1 MNLPIAKEVV
11 KNLLAEKDIANVARS
26 TIRQQVAITTGLE
39 KLSGDKFVHLEIGVP
54 GIPPSVVG
62 TEAQKRA
69 IDNGVTSIYPVIS
82 GLPELKENASQF
94 IKAFLDIDITPK
106 CIIPTVG
113 SMQGSYNLIM
123 ECSQLDENKDT
134 ILFINP
140 GFPPQMLQAK
150 IVGAKQAC
158 FDIYDYRGDKLEAKL
173 EEYFS
178 TGKIAAIIY
187 SNPNNPAWYCLTEQ
201 ELQVVAKM
209 ADKYDAIVIEDLAYF
224 CMDFRRELSKPF
236 EPPYQ
241 STVAKYTDN
250 YVLMMSGSKI
260 FSYAG
265 ERIAIVAF
273 SNKMF
278 DREYP
283 RLRQLYGLGK
293 MGDNY
298 VLTYLYAASSGT
310 SHSAQYALSAM
321 MKAAVDGEFDFVKT
335 ISEYGRRAKIA
346 KKIFDRNGFN
356 IVYDKDGDEDVA
368 DGFYFTIGYQGMDSE
383 TLLTGLL
390 RCGISAMA
398 LDTTGSSQPGI
409 RACVSTLSTE
419 ADMEALDER
428 LALFVKLQNE
438 EK

>member
-1 MNLPIAKEVV
+1 MNLPIAKDTVA
-11 KNLLAEKDIANVARS
+11 KLLAEKDISNVARS

-39 KLSGDKFVHLEIGVP
+39 KLSGEKFVHLEIGVP
-54 GIPPSVVG
+54 GIPASKVG
-62 TEAQKRA
+62 TDAQKRA
-69 IDNGVTSIYPVIS
+69 IDNGVATIYPVIS

-94 IKAFLDIDITPK
+94 IKAFLDIDIDPK

-158 FDIYDYRGDKLEAKL
+158 FDIYNYRGDKLEAKL

-178 TGKIAAIIY
+178 TGRIAAVVY

-224 CMDFRRELSKPF
+224 CMDFRKELSKPF

-241 STVAKYTDN
+241 STVAKYTDK
-250 YVLMMSGSKI
+250 YILMMSGSKI

-273 SNKMF
+273 SNKVF

-321 MKAAVDGEFDFVKT
+321 MKAAVEGKFDFVKT
-335 ISEYGRRAKIA
+335 ISEYGRRAKVA
-346 KKIFDRNGFN
+346 KEIFDRNGFS
-356 IVYDKDGDEDVA
+356 IVYDKDGDVKLA

-383 TLLTGLL
+383 QLLTGLL

-419 ADMEALDER
+419 ADMVALDER

-438 EK
+438 ES

>member
-1 MNLPIAKEVV
+1 MNLPISKDTVAK
-11 KNLLAEKDIANVARS
+11 LLAEKDISNVARS

-39 KLSGDKFVHLEIGVP
+39 KLSGEKFVHLEIGVP
-54 GIPPSVVG
+54 GIPASKVG
-62 TEAQKRA
+62 TDAQKRA
-69 IDNGVTSIYPVIS
+69 IDNGVATIYPVIS

-94 IKAFLDIDITPK
+94 IKAFLDIDIDPK

-158 FDIYDYRGDKLEAKL
+158 FDIYNYRGDKLEAKL

-178 TGKIAAIIY
+178 TGRIAAVVY

-209 ADKYDAIVIEDLAYF
+209 ADKYDAIVMEDLAYF
-224 CMDFRRELSKPF
+224 CMDFRKELSKPF

-241 STVAKYTDN
+241 STVAKYTDK
-250 YVLMMSGSKI
+250 YILMMSGSKI

-273 SNKMF
+273 SNKVF

-321 MKAAVDGEFDFVKT
+321 MKAAVDGEFDFVNV
-335 ISEYGRRAKIA
+335 ISEYGRRAKVA
-346 KKIFDRNGFN
+346 KKIFDRNGFS
-356 IVYDKDGDEDVA
+356 IVYDKDGDEKLA

-383 TLLTGLL
+383 QLLTGLL

-419 ADMEALDER
+419 ADMVALDER

-438 EK
+438 ES

>member
-1 MNLPIAKEVV
+1 MNLPIAKDTVA
-11 KNLLAEKDIANVARS
+11 KLLAEKDISNVARS

-39 KLSGDKFVHLEIGVP
+39 KLSGEKFVHLEIGVP
-54 GIPPSVVG
+54 GIPASKVG
-62 TEAQKRA
+62 TDAQKRA
-69 IDNGVTSIYPVIS
+69 IDNGVATIYPVIS

-94 IKAFLDIDITPK
+94 IKAFLDIDIDPK

-158 FDIYDYRGDKLEAKL
+158 FDIYNYRGDKLEAKL

-178 TGKIAAIIY
+178 TGRIAAVVY

-224 CMDFRRELSKPF
+224 CMDFRKELSKPF

-241 STVAKYTDN
+241 STVAKYTDK
-250 YVLMMSGSKI
+250 YILMMSGSKI

-273 SNKMF
+273 SNKVF

-321 MKAAVDGEFDFVKT
+321 MKAAVDGEFDFVNV
-335 ISEYGRRAKIA
+335 ISEYGRRAKVA
-346 KKIFDRNGFN
+346 KKIFDRNGFS
-356 IVYDKDGDEDVA
+356 IVYDKDGDEQLA

-383 TLLTGLL
+383 QLLTGLL

-419 ADMEALDER
+419 ADMVALDER

-438 EK
+438 ES

>member
-1 MNLPIAKEVV
+1 MNLPIAKDTVA
-11 KNLLAEKDIANVARS
+11 KLLDEKDISNVARS

-39 KLSGDKFVHLEIGVP
+39 KLSGEKFVHLEIGVP
-54 GIPPSVVG
+54 GIPASKVG
-62 TEAQKRA
+62 TDAQKRA
-69 IDNGVTSIYPVIS
+69 IDNGVATIYPVIS

-94 IKAFLDIDITPK
+94 IKAFLDIDIDPK

-158 FDIYDYRGDKLEAKL
+158 FDIYNYRGDKLEAKL

-178 TGKIAAIIY
+178 TGRIAAVVY

-224 CMDFRRELSKPF
+224 CMDFRKELSKPF

-241 STVAKYTDN
+241 STVAKYTDK
-250 YVLMMSGSKI
+250 YILMMSGSKI

-273 SNKMF
+273 SNKVF

-321 MKAAVDGEFDFVKT
+321 MKAAVDGEFDFVNV
-335 ISEYGRRAKIA
+335 ISEYGRRAKVA
-346 KKIFDRNGFN
+346 KKIFDRNGFS
-356 IVYDKDGDEDVA
+356 IVYDKDGDEKLA

-383 TLLTGLL
+383 QLLTGLL

-419 ADMEALDER
+419 ADMVALDER

-438 EK
+438 ES

>member
-1 MNLPIAKEVV
+1 MNLPIAKDTVA
-11 KNLLAEKDIANVARS
+11 KLLAEKDISNVARS

-39 KLSGDKFVHLEIGVP
+39 KLSGEKFVHLEIGVP
-54 GIPPSVVG
+54 GIPASKVG
-62 TEAQKRA
+62 TDAQKRA
-69 IDNGVTSIYPVIS
+69 IDNGVATIYPVIS

-94 IKAFLDIDITPK
+94 IKAFLDIDIDPK

-158 FDIYDYRGDKLEAKL
+158 FDIYNYRGDKLEAKL

-178 TGKIAAIIY
+178 TGRIAAVVY

-224 CMDFRRELSKPF
+224 CMDFRKELSKPF

-241 STVAKYTDN
+241 STVAKYTDK
-250 YVLMMSGSKI
+250 YILMMSGSKI

-273 SNKMF
+273 SNKVF

-321 MKAAVDGEFDFVKT
+321 MKAAVDGEFDFVNV
-335 ISEYGRRAKIA
+335 ISEYGRRAKVA
-346 KKIFDRNGFN
+346 KKIFDRNGFS
-356 IVYDKDGDEDVA
+356 IVYDKDGDEKLA

-383 TLLTGLL
+383 QLLTGLL

-419 ADMEALDER
+419 ADMVALDER

-438 EK
+438 ES

>member
-1 MNLPIAKEVV
+1 MNLPIAKETLA
-11 KNLLAEKDIANVARS
+11 NLLAEKDISNVARA
-26 TIRQQVAITTGLE
+26 TIRQSVAVTTGLE
-39 KLSGDKFVHLEIGVP
+39 ELSGEKFVHLEIGVP
-54 GIPPSVVG
+54 GIPASSIG

-69 IDNGVTSIYPVIS
+69 IDNGVATIYPVIS
-82 GLPELKENASQF
+82 GLPELKENASHF
-94 IKAFLDIDITPK
+94 IKAFLDIDIAPK

-113 SMQGSYNLIM
+113 SMQGSFNLIL

-134 ILFINP
+134 ILFVNP

-150 IVGAKQAC
+150 ILGAKLAC
-158 FDIYDYRGDKLEAKL
+158 FDIYNYRAEKLEAKL

-178 TGKIAAIIY
+178 TGKIAAIVY
-187 SNPNNPAWYCLTEQ
+187 SNPNNPAWYCLTED

-209 ADKYDAIVIEDLAYF
+209 ANKYDAIVIEDLAYF
-224 CMDFRRELSKPF
+224 CMDFRKELSKPF
-236 EPPYQ
+236 EPPFQ
-241 STVAKYTDN
+241 ATVAKYTDN

-283 RLRQLYGLGK
+283 RLRKLYGFGK

-321 MKAAVDGEFDFVKT
+321 MKAAVEGEFNFVKV

-346 KKIFDRNGFN
+346 KVIFDRNGFE
-356 IVYDKDGDEDVA
+356 IVYDKDGNEKLA
-368 DGFYFTIGYQGMDSE
+368 DGFYFTIGYHGMDSE
-383 TLLTGLL
+383 RLLTGLL

-409 RACVSTLSTE
+409 RACVSALSS
-419 ADMEALDER
+419 DDLMKALDER

-438 EK
+438 ES

>member
-1 MNLPIAKEVV
+1 MNLPIAKETV
-11 KNLLAEKDIANVARS
+11 KNLLAEKDIANVARA

-39 KLSGDKFVHLEIGVP
+39 QLSGEKFVHLEIGVP
-54 GIPPSVVG
+54 GIPASKVG
-62 TEAQKRA
+62 TDAQKQA
-69 IDNGVTSIYPVIS
+69 IDNGVTTIYPIIS
-82 GLPELKENASQF
+82 GLPELKDNASQF
-94 IKAFLDIDITPK
+94 IKAFLDIDIAPK

-113 SMQGSYNLIM
+113 SMQGSFNLIL

-150 IVGAKQAC
+150 ILGAKQAC
-158 FDIYDYRGDKLEAKL
+158 FDIYNYRGDKLEAKL
-173 EEYFS
+173 EEFLS
-178 TGKIAAIIY
+178 TGKIAAIVY

-224 CMDFRRELSKPF
+224 CMDFRKELSKPF

-241 STVAKYTDN
+241 STVAKYTDR
-250 YVLMMSGSKI
+250 YILMMSGSKI

-321 MKAAVDGEFDFVKT
+321 MKASVEGKFDFVKT
-335 ISEYGRRAKIA
+335 ISEYGRRAKVA
-346 KKIFDRNGFN
+346 KEIFDRNGFS
-356 IVYDKDGDEDVA
+356 IVYDKDGDVKLA

-383 TLLTGLL
+383 QLLTGLL

-409 RACVSTLSTE
+409 RACVSTLSTDD
-419 ADMEALDER
+419 DMKALDER

-438 EK
+438 ES

>member
-1 MNLPIAKEVV
+1 MNLPIAKETV
-11 KNLLAEKDIANVARS
+11 KNLLAEKDIANVARA

-39 KLSGDKFVHLEIGVP
+39 QLSGEKFVHLEIGVP
-54 GIPPSVVG
+54 GIPASKVG
-62 TEAQKRA
+62 TDAQKQA
-69 IDNGVTSIYPVIS
+69 IDNGVATIYPIIS
-82 GLPELKENASQF
+82 GLPELKDNASQF
-94 IKAFLDIDITPK
+94 IKAFLDIDIAPK

-113 SMQGSYNLIM
+113 SMQGSFNLIL

-150 IVGAKQAC
+150 ILGAKQAC
-158 FDIYDYRGDKLEAKL
+158 FDIYNYRGDKLEAKL
-173 EEYFS
+173 EEFLS
-178 TGKIAAIIY
+178 TGKIAAIVY

-224 CMDFRRELSKPF
+224 CMDFRKELSKPF

-241 STVAKYTDN
+241 STVAKYTDR
-250 YVLMMSGSKI
+250 YILMMSGSKI

-310 SHSAQYALSAM
+310 SHSAQYDLSAM
-321 MKAAVDGEFDFVKT
+321 MKAAVEGKFDFVKT
-335 ISEYGRRAKIA
+335 ISEYGRRAKVA
-346 KKIFDRNGFN
+346 KEIFDRNGFS
-356 IVYDKDGDEDVA
+356 IVYDKDGDVKLA

-383 TLLTGLL
+383 QLLTGLL

-409 RACVSTLSTE
+409 RACVSTLSTDD
-419 ADMEALDER
+419 DMKALDER

-438 EK
+438 ES

>member
-39 KLSGDKFVHLEIGVP
+39 KLSGEKFVHLEIGVP

-94 IKAFLDIDITPK
+94 IKAFLDIDIAPK

-123 ECSQLDENKDT
+123 ECSQLDEKKDT

>member
-39 KLSGDKFVHLEIGVP
+39 KLSGEKFVHLEIGVP
-54 GIPPSVVG
+54 GIPASKVG
-62 TEAQKRA
+62 TDAQKRA
-69 IDNGVTSIYPVIS
+69 IDNGVATIYPVIS

-94 IKAFLDIDITPK
+94 IKAFLDIDIAPK

-158 FDIYDYRGDKLEAKL
+158 FDIYNYRGDKLEAKL

-178 TGKIAAIIY
+178 TGRIAAVVY

-201 ELQVVAKM
+201 ELKVVAKM

-224 CMDFRRELSKPF
+224 CMDFRKELSKPF

-241 STVAKYTDN
+241 STVAKYTDK
-250 YVLMMSGSKI
+250 YILMMSGSKI

-273 SNKMF
+273 SNKVF

-321 MKAAVDGEFDFVKT
+321 MKAAVDGEFDFVNV
-335 ISEYGRRAKIA
+335 ISEYGRRAKVA

-419 ADMEALDER
+419 ADMVALDER

>member
-39 KLSGDKFVHLEIGVP
+39 KLSGEKFVHLEIGVP
-54 GIPPSVVG
+54 GIPASKVG
-62 TEAQKRA
+62 TDAQKRA
-69 IDNGVTSIYPVIS
+69 IDNGVATIYPVIS
-82 GLPELKENASQF
+82 GLPELKENASHF
-94 IKAFLDIDITPK
+94 IKAFLDIDISPK

-113 SMQGSYNLIM
+113 SMQGSYNLIL

-140 GFPPQMLQAK
+140 GFPPQMLQTK
-150 IVGAKQAC
+150 ILGAKQAC
-158 FDIYDYRGDKLEAKL
+158 FDIYDYRGAKLEAKL
-173 EEYFS
+173 EEYMQS
-178 TGKIAAIIY
+178 GRISAIIY

-201 ELQVVAKM
+201 ELEIVAKM

-321 MKAAVDGEFDFVKT
+321 MKAAVDGEFDFVNT
-335 ISEYGRRAKIA
+335 VSEYGRRAKVA

-390 RCGISAMA
+390 QCGISAMA

-409 RACVSTLSTE
+409 RACVSTLSTD

-428 LALFVKLQNE
+428 LAIFVKLQNE

>member
-1 MNLPIAKEVV
+1 MNLPIAKETV
-11 KNLLAEKDIANVARS
+11 KNLLAEKDIANVARA

-39 KLSGDKFVHLEIGVP
+39 QLSGEKFVHLEIGVP
-54 GIPPSVVG
+54 GIPASKVG
-62 TEAQKRA
+62 TDAQKRA
-69 IDNGVTSIYPVIS
+69 IDNGVATIYPVIS

-94 IKAFLDIDITPK
+94 IKAFLDIDIDPK

-150 IVGAKQAC
+150 ILGAKQAC
-158 FDIYDYRGDKLEAKL
+158 FDIYNYRGDKLEAKL
-173 EEYFS
+173 EEFLS
-178 TGKIAAIIY
+178 TGKIAAIVY

-224 CMDFRRELSKPF
+224 CMDFRKELSKPF

-241 STVAKYTDN
+241 STVAKYTDR
-250 YVLMMSGSKI
+250 YILMMSGSKI

-321 MKAAVDGEFDFVKT
+321 MKAAVEGKFDFVKT
-335 ISEYGRRAKIA
+335 ISEYGRRAKVA
-346 KKIFDRNGFN
+346 KEIFDRNGFS
-356 IVYDKDGDEDVA
+356 IVYDKDGDVKLA

-383 TLLTGLL
+383 QLLTGLL

-409 RACVSTLSTE
+409 RACVSTLSTDD
-419 ADMEALDER
+419 DMKALDER

-438 EK
+438 ES

>member
-1 MNLPIAKEVV
+1 MNLPISKETV
-11 KNLLAEKDIANVARS
+11 KNLLAEKDIANVARA

-39 KLSGDKFVHLEIGVP
+39 KISGDKFVHLEIGVP
-54 GIPPSVVG
+54 GIPASKVG
-62 TEAQKRA
+62 TDAQKQA
-69 IDNGVTSIYPVIS
+69 IDNGVATIYPIIS

-94 IKAFLDIDITPK
+94 IKAFLDIDIAPK

-113 SMQGSYNLIM
+113 SMQGSFNLIL

-150 IVGAKQAC
+150 ILGAKQAC
-158 FDIYDYRGDKLEAKL
+158 FDIYNFRGDKLEAKL
-173 EEYFS
+173 EEFLS
-178 TGKIAAIIY
+178 TGKIAAIVY

-224 CMDFRRELSKPF
+224 CMDFRKELSKPF

-241 STVAKYTDN
+241 STVAKYTDR
-250 YVLMMSGSKI
+250 YILMMSGSKI

-298 VLTYLYAASSGT
+298 VLTFLYAASSGT

-321 MKAAVDGEFDFVKT
+321 MKAAVEGKFDFVKA
-335 ISEYGRRAKIA
+335 ISEYGRRAKVA
-346 KKIFDRNGFN
+346 KEIFDRNGFS
-356 IVYDKDGDEDVA
+356 IVYDKDGDVKLA
-368 DGFYFTIGYQGMDSE
+368 DGFYFTIGYKGMDSE

-409 RACVSTLSTE
+409 RACVSTLSTDD
-419 ADMEALDER
+419 DMKALDER

-438 EK
+438 ES

>member
-39 KLSGDKFVHLEIGVP
+39 KLSGEKFVHLEIGVP
-54 GIPPSVVG
+54 GIPASKVG
-62 TEAQKRA
+62 TDAQKRA
-69 IDNGVTSIYPVIS
+69 IDNGVATIYPVIS

-94 IKAFLDIDITPK
+94 IKAFLDIDIAPK

-158 FDIYDYRGDKLEAKL
+158 FDIYNYRGDKLEAKL

-178 TGKIAAIIY
+178 TGRIAAIVY

-209 ADKYDAIVIEDLAYF
+209 ADKFDAIVIEDLAYF
-224 CMDFRRELSKPF
+224 CMDFRKELSKPF

-241 STVAKYTDN
+241 STVAKYTDK
-250 YVLMMSGSKI
+250 YILMMSGSKI

-273 SNKMF
+273 SNKVF

-321 MKAAVDGEFDFVKT
+321 MKAAVDGEFDFVNV
-335 ISEYGRRAKIA
+335 ISEYGRRAKVA

-419 ADMEALDER
+419 ADMVALDER

>member
-1 MNLPIAKEVV
+1 MNLPIAKETV
-11 KNLLAEKDIANVARS
+11 KNLLAEKDIANVARA

-39 KLSGDKFVHLEIGVP
+39 QLSGEKFVHLEIGVP
-54 GIPPSVVG
+54 GIPASKVG
-62 TEAQKRA
+62 TDAQKQA
-69 IDNGVTSIYPVIS
+69 IDNGVATIYPIIS
-82 GLPELKENASQF
+82 GLPELKDNASQF
-94 IKAFLDIDITPK
+94 IKAFLDIDIAPK

-113 SMQGSYNLIM
+113 SMQGSFNLIL

-150 IVGAKQAC
+150 ILGAKQAC
-158 FDIYDYRGDKLEAKL
+158 FDIYNYRGDKLEAKL
-173 EEYFS
+173 EEFLS
-178 TGKIAAIIY
+178 TGKIATIVY

-224 CMDFRRELSKPF
+224 CMDFRKELSKPF

-241 STVAKYTDN
+241 STVAKYTDR
-250 YVLMMSGSKI
+250 YILMMSGSKI

-321 MKAAVDGEFDFVKT
+321 MKAAVEGKFDFVKT
-335 ISEYGRRAKIA
+335 ISEYGRRAKVA
-346 KKIFDRNGFN
+346 KEIFDRNGFS
-356 IVYDKDGDEDVA
+356 IVYDKDGDVKLA

-383 TLLTGLL
+383 QLLTGLL

-409 RACVSTLSTE
+409 RACVSTLSTDD
-419 ADMEALDER
+419 DMKALDER

-438 EK
+438 ES

>member
-1 MNLPIAKEVV
+1 MNLPISKETV
-11 KNLLAEKDIANVARS
+11 KNLLAEKDIANVARA

-39 KLSGDKFVHLEIGVP
+39 KISGDKFVHLEIGVP
-54 GIPPSVVG
+54 GIPASKVG
-62 TEAQKRA
+62 TDAQKQA
-69 IDNGVTSIYPVIS
+69 IDNGVATIYPIIS

-94 IKAFLDIDITPK
+94 IKAFLDIDIAPK

-113 SMQGSYNLIM
+113 SMQGSFNLIL

-150 IVGAKQAC
+150 ILGAKQAC
-158 FDIYDYRGDKLEAKL
+158 FDIYNFRGDKLEAKL
-173 EEYFS
+173 EEFLS
-178 TGKIAAIIY
+178 TGKIAAIVY

-224 CMDFRRELSKPF
+224 CMDFRKELSKPF

-241 STVAKYTDN
+241 STVAKFTDR
-250 YVLMMSGSKI
+250 YILMMSGSKI

-298 VLTYLYAASSGT
+298 VLTFLYAASSGT

-321 MKAAVDGEFDFVKT
+321 MKAAVEGKFDFVKT
-335 ISEYGRRAKIA
+335 ISEYGRRAKVA
-346 KKIFDRNGFN
+346 KEIFDRNGFS
-356 IVYDKDGDEDVA
+356 IVYDKDGDVKLA
-368 DGFYFTIGYQGMDSE
+368 DGFYFTIGYKGMDSE

-409 RACVSTLSTE
+409 RACVSTLSTDD
-419 ADMEALDER
+419 DMKALDER

-438 EK
+438 ES

>member
-1 MNLPIAKEVV
+1 MNLPIAKETV
-11 KNLLAEKDIANVARS
+11 KNLLAEKDIANVARA

-39 KLSGDKFVHLEIGVP
+39 QLSGEKFVHLEIGVP
-54 GIPPSVVG
+54 GIPASKVG
-62 TEAQKRA
+62 TDAQKQA
-69 IDNGVTSIYPVIS
+69 IDNGVATIYPIIS
-82 GLPELKENASQF
+82 GLPELKDNASQF
-94 IKAFLDIDITPK
+94 IKAFLDIDIAPK

-113 SMQGSYNLIM
+113 SMQGSFNLIL

-150 IVGAKQAC
+150 ILGAKQAC
-158 FDIYDYRGDKLEAKL
+158 FDIYNYRGDKLEAKL
-173 EEYFS
+173 EEFLS
-178 TGKIAAIIY
+178 TGKIAAIVY

-224 CMDFRRELSKPF
+224 CMDFRKELSKPF

-241 STVAKYTDN
+241 STVARYTDR
-250 YVLMMSGSKI
+250 YILMMSGSKI

-310 SHSAQYALSAM
+310 SHSAQCALAAM
-321 MKAAVDGEFDFVKT
+321 LGAAADGYDFVNELHQYEK
-335 ISEYGRRAKIA
+335 RAHQSKE
-346 KKIFDRNGFN
+346 IFLKHGF
-356 IVYDKDGDEDVA
+356 
-368 DGFYFTIGYQGMDSE
+368 
-383 TLLTGLL
+383 
-390 RCGISAMA
+390 
-398 LDTTGSSQPGI
+398 
-409 RACVSTLSTE
+409 
-419 ADMEALDER
+419 
-428 LALFVKLQNE
+428 
-438 EK
+438 